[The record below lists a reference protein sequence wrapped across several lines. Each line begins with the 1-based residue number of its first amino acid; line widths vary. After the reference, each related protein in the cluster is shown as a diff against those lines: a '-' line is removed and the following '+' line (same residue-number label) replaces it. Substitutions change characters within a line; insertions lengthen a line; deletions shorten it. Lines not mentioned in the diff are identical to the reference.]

1 MGDSFVPPHMWDIV
15 PAWRNVFENK
25 ATVHFDHRCLA
36 YTTYLLGT
44 ATVIRGLSSVALLPA
59 ASRPALYLVLG
70 FLNLQVFL
78 GIYTVQSHVAVPVA
92 ATYRPPPLTTK
103 PILCIKNHD
112 MYRHQ
117 AGSMAL
123 LTCLLY
129 LMHTLRLLR

>member
-15 PAWRNVFENK
+15 PAWRNLFENK

-92 ATYRPPPLTTK
+92 AT
-103 PILCIKNHD
+103 
-112 MYRHQ
+112 HQ